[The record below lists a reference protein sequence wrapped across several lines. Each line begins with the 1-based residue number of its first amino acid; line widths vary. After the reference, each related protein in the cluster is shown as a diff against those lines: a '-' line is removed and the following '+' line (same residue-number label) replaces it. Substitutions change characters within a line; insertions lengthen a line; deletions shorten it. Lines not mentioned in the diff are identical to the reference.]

1 MGQRFGFNPEFIS
14 WVKLLYASRRP
25 RPHKWTPFCPISP
38 LLWNQTAPPPLAT
51 EPLAIRLHPEGG
63 IEGIARA
70 GKDSTL
76 SLYADDL
83 LLYVSHPTPHGSSH
97 GSYYHMWGLFRL

>member
-1 MGQRFGFNPEFIS
+1 MPAAAPVHTNGLHSVPF
-14 WVKLLYASRRP
+14 LL
-25 RPHKWTPFCPISP
+25 HCGTK
-38 LLWNQTAPPPLAT
+38 QPPPPFAT

-83 LLYVSHPTPHGSSH
+83 LL
-97 GSYYHMWGLFRL
+97 

>member
-1 MGQRFGFNPEFIS
+1 MDSILSHFSFIVEPNS
-14 WVKLLYASRRP
+14 
-25 RPHKWTPFCPISP
+25 
-38 LLWNQTAPPPLAT
+38 PPPPFAT